1 MKRSHIEISD
11 DEWDNLS
18 FNPDRVLKPSN
29 PPSPPPI
36 ESFAFRSSSELQ
48 PVADVSSDDSLLAE
62 VENFDGN
69 LLQDLEDDD
78 VEETTA
84 VRLPST
90 GRGRKFVVDEDSD
103 CEVVQVKEEEKEE
116 EEEEIEEM
124 VEEEEDV
131 VGKALQNCAKISA
144 ELRRELYGSAS
155 TVCDRYSEVE
165 ASSVRIVTQV
175 R

>member
-36 ESFAFRSSSELQ
+36 ESFAFRSSSEFQ

-103 CEVVQVKEEEKEE
+103 CEVVQVKEEGERRGGGGGDRGDGGGGGGCGWE
-116 EEEEIEEM
+116 
-124 VEEEEDV
+124 
-131 VGKALQNCAKISA
+131 GSA
-144 ELRRELYGSAS
+144 ELCQDISRAS
-155 TVCDRYSEVE
+155 EGV
-165 ASSVRIVTQV
+165 VRLGLNGL
-175 R
+175 

>member
-1 MKRSHIEISD
+1 M
-11 DEWDNLS
+11 
-18 FNPDRVLKPSN
+18 
-29 PPSPPPI
+29 
-36 ESFAFRSSSELQ
+36 
-48 PVADVSSDDSLLAE
+48 
-62 VENFDGN
+62 
-69 LLQDLEDDD
+69 
-78 VEETTA
+78 EETTE

-116 EEEEIEEM
+116 EEEIEQM
-124 VEEEEDV
+124 VEEEDV

-175 R
+175 K